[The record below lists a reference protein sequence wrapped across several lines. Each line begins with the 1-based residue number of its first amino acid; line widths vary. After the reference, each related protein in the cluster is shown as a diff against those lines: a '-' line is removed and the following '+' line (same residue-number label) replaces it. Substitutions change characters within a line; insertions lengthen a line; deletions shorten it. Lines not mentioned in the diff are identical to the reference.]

1 MRIYFKAI
9 CFLVLIN
16 LGTSLANADQ
26 PSAASAVQEL
36 DFSPPPV
43 PGFMLHK
50 PDKPLTLEEMKA
62 QADEASRKAR
72 AEKTVT
78 PQDQPNQK

>member
-1 MRIYFKAI
+1 M
-9 CFLVLIN
+9 CLVVLIG

-26 PSAASAVQEL
+26 PSPASAVQEL

-72 AEKTVT
+72 AEKALTS
-78 PQDQPNQK
+78 QDQPNQK

>member
-1 MRIYFKAI
+1 MRVYFKAM
-9 CFLVLIN
+9 CLVVLIG
-16 LGTSLANADQ
+16 LGTSLANAEQ
-26 PSAASAVQEL
+26 PSPASAVQEL

-62 QADEASRKAR
+62 QAEEASRKAR
-72 AEKTVT
+72 AEKGNS
-78 PQDQPNQK
+78 PQDQTNQK

>member
-1 MRIYFKAI
+1 MRVYFKAM
-9 CFLVLIN
+9 CLVVLIG
-16 LGTSLANADQ
+16 LGTSLANAEQ
-26 PSAASAVQEL
+26 PSPASAVQEL

-62 QADEASRKAR
+62 QAEEASRKAR
-72 AEKTVT
+72 AEKANS